1 MFVDHAII
9 EVKAGKGGDGMI
21 AFRRE
26 KYVAFG
32 GPSGGNGGRGGSIY
46 LRADKS
52 LNTLYQFRFSKVILA
67 NEGAKG
73 EAKNKYGRG
82 AEDGY
87 VSVPVG
93 TIAKEEKTGRV
104 IANLTYDGQ
113 EVLVAKGGRGGR
125 GNAAFKSAS
134 NKVPKIAEN
143 GLPGEEKR
151 LILELKLL
159 ADAGLVG
166 LPNAGKSTLLSVISN
181 AKPEIADYPFTTI
194 APNLGVVSLDK
205 YDSFVVADLPGLI
218 ENAHLGK
225 GLGLEFLR
233 HVERCKILIH
243 VVSMEEEDPYANY
256 LTIRKELEEYKLNL
270 KNKKEIVVAS
280 KVEDEET
287 TKKYLDFKK
296 KLGKEVI
303 AISALTHDGINELL
317 YKANDLIKEVGEA
330 SLLDEE
336 DNNID
341 EKIYDAHKEEED
353 LFTITKIK
361 DHTFKIEGERVIRT
375 YKIINISTDEGM
387 MKLIS
392 YLVRIGIDDK
402 LKEMGAEDGDTVILE
417 DFEFEYIG

>member
-82 AEDGY
+82 AEDVY
-87 VSVPVG
+87 VNVPVG

-104 IANLTYDGQ
+104 IANLTFDGQ

-166 LPNAGKSTLLSVISN
+166 LPHAGKSTLLSV
-181 AKPEIADYPFTTI
+181 
-194 APNLGVVSLDK
+194 
-205 YDSFVVADLPGLI
+205 DL
-218 ENAHLGK
+218 
-225 GLGLEFLR
+225 
-233 HVERCKILIH
+233 
-243 VVSMEEEDPYANY
+243 
-256 LTIRKELEEYKLNL
+256 
-270 KNKKEIVVAS
+270 
-280 KVEDEET
+280 
-287 TKKYLDFKK
+287 
-296 KLGKEVI
+296 
-303 AISALTHDGINELL
+303 
-317 YKANDLIKEVGEA
+317 
-330 SLLDEE
+330 
-336 DNNID
+336 
-341 EKIYDAHKEEED
+341 
-353 LFTITKIK
+353 
-361 DHTFKIEGERVIRT
+361 
-375 YKIINISTDEGM
+375 
-387 MKLIS
+387 
-392 YLVRIGIDDK
+392 
-402 LKEMGAEDGDTVILE
+402 
-417 DFEFEYIG
+417 